1 MGAVWG
7 LLVLRVGIIA
17 VRIPHPSFR
26 AGSGGSS
33 ASVGAHTAGEQQR
46 TTRSG
51 DVRLVTRQGPHHG
64 AVGQLFVAQGPKLLA
79 EACGA
84 GT

>member
-17 VRIPHPSFR
+17 VGSPHPSFR

-33 ASVGAHTAGEQQR
+33 ASVGAHTAGEQQP

-51 DVRLVTRQGPHHG
+51 DVSLVTRTRQGPHHG
-64 AVGQLFVAQGPKLLA
+64 AAGQLLFLPALGKDR
-79 EACGA
+79 GA
-84 GT
+84 AR